1 MGRLH
6 SKNIMKKIIL
16 MIVIMSL
23 IEASI
28 FIIMSKVLTEKS
40 IENLLDEYSNKNV
53 ELYAEFLG
61 EFFKNRMHEIGIY
74 AESPI
79 VKTMDWNQ
87 IEPYLKNEYK
97 KYINIYDNFSVADV
111 NGKYWNTVGD
121 IVGNIK
127 DREHFKAVMR
137 GETLVSNAV
146 VSRTTGNRAVII
158 AAPIRNNNGEIIGLI
173 SGSIN
178 LIKLSGIIEKL
189 KYNYPNSYSYITDR
203 NGLILAHPDI
213 DYIMKQNITVE
224 SDVISEQIVKI
235 SSDILNNKSGSVS
248 YSFNGIESINFFY
261 RIPNTD
267 GWKLVI
273 KVPLSHWQNPIGNA
287 LKGLIIIGIGA
298 SLAVALLGNLVA
310 QSISNP
316 IVRLK
321 EVFIRATTGD
331 LTVRSDINSE
341 DEIGQAAKSF
351 NKMMDTICNLTYY
364 DSLTGL
370 PNKLMFYNQINC
382 EIERAIREKSKV
394 AIVILDIDKFE
405 NINNT
410 LGHDVGDKLLKSV
423 AERIRMCFGKNTLI
437 SRIGEDKF
445 ALLLADIE
453 DEKKVIETAQEM
465 LYLIKKPWIVDKYR
479 FYITA
484 GIGIAMYPK
493 DAQDSKTL
501 FRNAYSAMQKSKKTG
516 QDTYQFYDRSM
527 NDKLIDQL
535 NLDSSMHN
543 ALNRG
548 EFHICYQPLIN
559 AMTGEISGCEAL
571 LRWNNPELGIVPPAK
586 FIPIAETNGL
596 IIPIGEWVLRT
607 ACRQNKLWQD
617 AGYQPIR
624 ISVNISAV
632 QLMQENFVDMISDV
646 LRETN
651 LSPEYLELEITE
663 SVAAKNPEYVSPILH
678 KLKKMGVH
686 IALDDFGTGYSSLNY
701 LKSFPINNLKI
712 DKSFIQDI
720 DTNSIN
726 ASIVTI
732 ILTIGHTLKL
742 NVTAEGVE
750 NETQYNILKK
760 ECCDLIQGF
769 LFSKPVNKEE
779 FELLLKKK
787 PAD

>member
-1 MGRLH
+1 MGRLY
-6 SKNIMKKIIL
+6 SKSIMNKIIL
-16 MIVIMSL
+16 MIVIMSM

-28 FIIMSKVLTEKS
+28 FIFMSKVLTENS
-40 IENLLDEYSNKNV
+40 IKNLINEYNNKNV
-53 ELYAEFLG
+53 ELYSEFIG
-61 EFFKNRMHEIGIY
+61 DFFKNRMHEIGIY

-79 VKTMDWNQ
+79 MKTMDWNL
-87 IEPYLKNEYK
+87 IGPYLKEEYK
-97 KYINIYDNFSVADV
+97 KYIDLYDNFSVADA
-111 NGKYWNTVGD
+111 NGNYWNTVGD
-121 IVGNIK
+121 IVGSIK
-127 DREHFKAVMR
+127 DREHFKAVMK
-137 GETLVSNAV
+137 GETLVSNAL
-146 VSRTTGNRAVII
+146 VSRTTGNRAAVI
-158 AAPIRNNNGEIIGLI
+158 AAPIRGNNGEIIGCM

-178 LIKLSGIIEKL
+178 LIKLSRIIEKL
-189 KYNYPNSYSYITDR
+189 EYNYSESYSYITDK
-203 NGLILAHPDI
+203 NGLILAHPNI
-213 DYIMKQNITVE
+213 DYIMKENITVE
-224 SDVISEQIVKI
+224 SDVIGESIIKV
-235 SSDILNNKSGSVS
+235 SSDILKNRSGIVS
-248 YSFNGIESINFFY
+248 YSFNGIESINFFR

-273 KVPLSHWQNPIGNA
+273 KVPLSYWQKPINDA
-287 LKGLIIIGIGA
+287 LKGLILIGIGA
-298 SLAVALLGNLVA
+298 SFVVALLGNLVA
-310 QSISNP
+310 KSISNP

-331 LTVRSDINSE
+331 LTVRSDIDSE

-351 NKMMDTICNLTYY
+351 NKMIDTISNLTYY
-364 DSLTGL
+364 DPLTEL
-370 PNKLMFYNQINC
+370 PNKLLFNNQISH
-382 EIERAIREKSKV
+382 EIERAAREKSKV
-394 AIVILDIDKFE
+394 AILILDIDKFE

-423 AERIRMCFGKNTLI
+423 SERISMYFGENTLI

-445 ALLLADIE
+445 AILLVDIE
-453 DEKKVIETAQEM
+453 DEKSVIETAQKV
-465 LYLIKKPWIVDKYR
+465 LSLVKKSWIVDKYR

-484 GIGIAMYPK
+484 GIGIAIYPE

-516 QDTYQFYDRSM
+516 QDTYQLYDQSM
-527 NDKLIDQL
+527 NDRLIDQL

-548 EFHICYQPLIN
+548 EFHIYYQPLIN
-559 AMTGEISGCEAL
+559 VVTGEISGCEAL
-571 LRWNNPELGIVPPAK
+571 LRWNNPELGTVPPAK

-624 ISVNISAV
+624 VSVNISAV
-632 QLMQENFVDMISDV
+632 QLMQENFIDMVSDV

-663 SVAAKNPEYVSPILH
+663 SVAAKNPEFISSILY
-678 KLKKMGVH
+678 KLKEMGVH

-701 LKSFPINNLKI
+701 LKNFPINNLKI

-720 DTNSIN
+720 DTNSTN

-732 ILTIGHTLKL
+732 ILTIGHSLKL

-750 NETQYNILKK
+750 NEIQYDILKK

-769 LFSKPVNKEE
+769 LFSKPVSKKE
-779 FELLLKKK
+779 FELLLKK